1 MKLSTWI
8 LLGCLA
14 AAPALAADGLCS
26 AATASVTI
34 TGLELG
40 EDSVAAKGTWQVG
53 GGAVGVLLDYRINNA
68 RGPMESRVGTSGT
81 WEIPRLDLVD
91 KSCGH
96 RELRVQ
102 AFPSVQDGPRQI
114 HCVAQ
119 GSSAPRLFEI
129 SCAPKAEIVDCQWEC
144 EGGEA
149 PQCSGICAASAR
161 LGRAGYL
168 PFWGLDG
175 EGWQQGAEAA
185 SEGPWSHPVTCAP
198 GQRISFKVRDRKGRG
213 LWSEVDEIGCGVT
226 E

>member
-1 MKLSTWI
+1 MKLSMWM
-8 LLGCLA
+8 LAACMA
-14 AAPALAADGLCS
+14 AAPALAADDLCS
-26 AATASVTI
+26 TATASVTI
-34 TGLELG
+34 TDLEVG
-40 EDSVAAKGTWQVG
+40 EGSIAVKGTWQVG

-68 RGPMESRVGTSGT
+68 RGPMESRSGTSGT
-81 WEIPRLDLVD
+81 WEIPRIDLID

-102 AFPSVQDGPRQI
+102 AFPSVQDGARQV

-144 EGGEA
+144 EAGET
-149 PQCSGICAASAR
+149 PRCSGICAASAR

-168 PFWGLDG
+168 PFWGVDG
-175 EGWQQGAEAA
+175 EGWQQGAEAP

-198 GQRISFKVRDRKGRG
+198 GQRISFKVRDRNGRG

>member
-1 MKLSTWI
+1 MKLVWM
-8 LLGCLA
+8 LLGCMA
-14 AAPALAADGLCS
+14 AAPALADDLCS
-26 AATASVTI
+26 AATVSVTI
-34 TGLELG
+34 ADLQVG
-40 EDSVAAKGTWQVG
+40 EDSIAAKGTWQVG

-68 RGPMESRVGTSGT
+68 RGPMESHSDASGS
-81 WEIPRLDLVD
+81 WEAARLELFD
-91 KSCGH
+91 KTCGF
-96 RELRVQ
+96 RELRVH
-102 AFPSVQDGPRQI
+102 AYPSVQDGPRLR

-119 GSSAPRLFEI
+119 VKSAPQVFEI

-149 PQCSGICAASAR
+149 PRCSGLCAGSAR

-168 PFWGLDG
+168 PFWGVNG
-175 EGWQQGAEAA
+175 EGWQQAAEAP

-198 GQRISFKVRDRKGRG
+198 GQRISFKVRDRSGRG